1 MQQASNSGY
10 VPDMA
15 QAAPLDAQ
23 EEPEEKEQAPWD
35 DITPG
40 EAGTTTVAAAGIKQP
55 DDIFGPADEFD

>member
-23 EEPEEKEQAPWD
+23 EEPEEEEQAPWD

-40 EAGTTTVAAAGIKQP
+40 EAGTTTAAAGIKQP